1 MLNHKTES
9 VKSVQYQEGYV
20 KGYHDAVREVTERLK
35 AKDEMYRKDLEVI
48 NYDLPPAS

>member
-35 AKDEMYRKDLEVI
+35 AMDEMYRKDLEVI